1 MSLWDSVTWA
11 IMLSHKF
18 EYEAVMKVLKNE
30 KISLKS
36 AKVVHINQLIL
47 GTV

>member
-1 MSLWDSVTWA
+1 MSLWGSVTWA

-18 EYEAVMKVLKNE
+18 EYEAVMKVLKN
-30 KISLKS
+30 SLKS